1 MITLAYHGSASAIW
15 LDPENESRP
24 LSGAFCCPVTSG
36 TDAPCCP
43 RHWRARPPAPARKRS
58 HRISGRPVWDRLFF
72 RRVLARASKPRSRP
86 TVHRDLSSS
95 SLWTMRQARGRR
107 PYFPV
112 ATLYGLAG
120 NAAIAAENAAIA
132 FPVGRSGT
140 DYSFGGSSRGSRIPI
155 TTTVHQF
162 SPPGQTGWPLR
173 PSKTV
178 ALTVR

>member
-72 RRVLARASKPRSRP
+72 RRVLARLQNPDHDHRPSVFPTGTDWMAVAAEQNGCADSALTPRMVKSNGNLLTPSASLDSQPIRRSRGQP
-86 TVHRDLSSS
+86 TVH
-95 SLWTMRQARGRR
+95 W
-107 PYFPV
+107 
-112 ATLYGLAG
+112 AG
-120 NAAIAAENAAIA
+120 FTE
-132 FPVGRSGT
+132 S
-140 DYSFGGSSRGSRIPI
+140 
-155 TTTVHQF
+155 H
-162 SPPGQTGWPLR
+162 
-173 PSKTV
+173 TV
-178 ALTVR
+178 ALVRPAISDPARAKEVFVLGLA